1 MLQKFKDIA
10 ASNPESLQY
19 APSLLQRM
27 ALGIM
32 AVLTLMSFALAN
44 VQALL
49 WMQSDW
55 LVSTILPAV
64 IVDLTNEE
72 RLTTTP
78 LARNAV
84 LDEAA
89 RLKAEHMATKG
100 YFAHYSPDGI
110 SPWYWFDAAGYSF
123 VHAGENL
130 AVLFTDSEDVVDAWM
145 NSPGHRANI
154 LNEDYR
160 EIGVGTAEGT
170 YKGRTTV
177 FVVQLFAAPA
187 EAKTRE
193 IVTEA
198 VPILAPTGS
207 EEVVINPE
215 SEEVASAEAFAE
227 TVPQEPPVIVSDL
240 ATTSREADVVEK
252 EADFL
257 GHLATQPGSWL
268 QFMYAL
274 LASAVIALLAVSVV
288 LAWRRE
294 HAVQVLYGTGLVF
307 VMAFLLVVH
316 AAMTGGAVIL

>member
-1 MLQKFKDIA
+1 MLQKMKDLA
-10 ASNPESLQY
+10 AANPESLQY

-32 AVLTLMSFALAN
+32 AILTLMSFALAN

-72 RLTTTP
+72 RFSKTP
-78 LARNAV
+78 LARNAL

-110 SPWYWFDAAGYSF
+110 SPWYWFDTAGYSF

-145 NSPGHRANI
+145 ASPGHRANI
-154 LNEDYR
+154 LNEDYTQ
-160 EIGVGTAEGT
+160 IGVGTAEGT

-177 FVVQLFAAPA
+177 FVVQLFGTPAAA
-187 EAKTRE
+187 NTRE
-193 IVTEA
+193 VVTEA

-207 EEVVINPE
+207 EEVVVSAE

-227 TVPQEPPVIVSDL
+227 TLPQEPPVIVSDL
-240 ATTSREADVVEK
+240 ATTSREAGVVEK
-252 EADFL
+252 EVGFL

-274 LASAVIALLAVSVV
+274 LAFAVIALLAVSVI
-288 LAWRRE
+288 LAWRKE
-294 HAVQVLYGTGLVF
+294 HTMQVLYGTGLVF

-316 AAMTGGAVIL
+316 ATMTGGAVIL